1 MADTRDLLIEIGTEE
16 LPPKALRRLSQAFA
30 AGITAGLAKADLA
43 HGEVLTYASPRR
55 LAVHIRSLQSAQADR
70 VLERRGPALRAA
82 FDDDGRP
89 TRAAQ
94 GFAGSCGV
102 AVEALEKLETE
113 QGAWLVFRSQQPGQ
127 PTAALVPAI
136 VEQSLAALPIPK
148 RMRWGSLK
156 VEFVR
161 PVHWVVLLFGD
172 EVIDAEVL
180 GIRAGRETRGHRFLH
195 PGALY
200 LGEPEAYAPLL
211 ETEGHVLADFDARRE
226 AIRAQVLEA
235 GVAAGGRA
243 VVDEALLDEVTA
255 LVEWPRALAVPFEER
270 FLEVPAEALVSAMH
284 NHQKCFHVVDGDG
297 RMLPSFITVANIE
310 SRDEAQVVAGNAR
323 VMRAR
328 LSDADFFYRTDLD
341 TPLADRLDS
350 LRSVVF
356 QQQLGSLFDKAERV
370 GRLAA
375 HIADR
380 LGFDPDNARR
390 AGMLSKCD
398 LMTSMVG
405 EFPELQGIMGEYYA
419 AHAHEPGDV
428 PRALNEQYMPRFSG
442 DALPSTDSGRA
453 VAIADKLDTLVGI
466 FGIGQ
471 PPSGDKDP
479 FALRRAAVGV
489 LRILVEGGLPLDLTW
504 ALAEARGGY
513 DGRISAPDVEEQVFT
528 FMLERLRAWYQEEG
542 VRPDVFEAVLATRP
556 VRPLDFHHRIHAVAA
571 FRELPEA
578 ESLAAANK
586 RVHNILKKTEEAIPA
601 AVDAGRLVESAEREL
616 ADQVAAQREAVRPL
630 LDNGDYT
637 EALRRLA
644 GLRAVVDA
652 FFDQVLVM
660 AEDPAVRANRLAL
673 LSGLRGLFL
682 EVADISRLQS

>member
-16 LPPKALRRLSQAFA
+16 LPPKALRRLSEAFTN
-30 AGITAGLAKADLA
+30 GVVAGLAKAELA
-43 HGEVLTYASPRR
+43 HGEVRSYASPRR
-55 LAVHIRSLQSAQADR
+55 LAILIDGLQAAQADR

-82 FDDDGRP
+82 FDGNGNP
-89 TRAAQ
+89 TKAAL

-102 AVEALEKLETE
+102 AIEALEKLETD
-113 QGAWLVFRSQQPGQ
+113 QGAWLVFRTEQPGQ

-172 EVIDAEVL
+172 EVLDGEVL

-195 PGALY
+195 PGAIY
-200 LGEPEAYAPLL
+200 LGEPAAYAPLL
-211 ETEGHVLADFDARRE
+211 ETEGHVLADFEARRE

-243 VVDEALLDEVTA
+243 VVEEALLEEVTA
-255 LVEWPRALAVPFEER
+255 LVEWPRALVVPFEER
-270 FLEVPAEALVSAMH
+270 FLEVPTEALVSAMR
-284 NHQKCFHVVDGDG
+284 NHQKCFHVVDGEG
-297 RMLPSFITVANIE
+297 RLLPSFITVANIE

-328 LSDADFFYRTDLD
+328 LSDADFFYRTDLEK
-341 TPLADRLDS
+341 PLERHLDA
-350 LRSVVF
+350 LKSVVF
-356 QQQLGSLFDKAERV
+356 QQQLGSLFEKSDRV
-370 GRLAA
+370 ARLAA
-375 HIADR
+375 HIASRMGGDGN
-380 LGFDPDNARR
+380 LARR
-390 AGMLSKCD
+390 AGMLCKCD
-398 LMTSMVG
+398 LLTSMVG

-419 AHAHEPGDV
+419 AHAGEPADV

-442 DALPSTDSGRA
+442 DDLPATPTGQAL
-453 VAIADKLDTLVGI
+453 AIADKLDTLVGI

-489 LRILVEGGLPLDLTW
+489 LRTIIEKELPLDLLW
-504 ALAEARGGY
+504 ALDEAAGGY
-513 DGRISAPDVEEQVFT
+513 GARISVPDVVEQVFT
-528 FMLERLRAWYQEEG
+528 FMLERLRAWYQEAG

-556 VRPLDFHHRIHAVAA
+556 VRPLDFHQRIHAVAE
-571 FRELPEA
+571 FRALPEA
-578 ESLAAANK
+578 EALAAANK
-586 RVHNILKKTEEAIPA
+586 RVHNILKKSEEAVPGEVNSALLTESSERTLASQVSEQRA
-601 AVDAGRLVESAEREL
+601 AVTPLIAAGR
-616 ADQVAAQREAVRPL
+616 
-630 LDNGDYT
+630 YT
-637 EALRRLA
+637 ETLQRLA
-644 GLRAVVDA
+644 GLRTAVDA

-660 AEDPAVRANRLAL
+660 AEDPAVRSNRLAL